1 MRGVW
6 VFLMA
11 VLPMVVLGHPGH
23 DSVMEAVFRRETGM
37 LEVTVSVHAGDLER
51 ALMAGAGGKVAL
63 DGADREVVDA
73 MILGYLE
80 RSILIESEAA
90 GRAAFSWVGRDS
102 KEASGHHA
110 DGELVLLHFEVS
122 LPGGL
127 DGVKLRQAAFCEVHD
142 DQINLVHL
150 RDGERR
156 VTLGFSPGREAQ
168 VVRFGGG
175 VESGE

>member
-1 MRGVW
+1 VRGAW

-23 DSVMEAVFRRETGM
+23 DSVMEAVFRKETGM

-51 ALMAGAGGKVAL
+51 ALAQASGQKVVL
-63 DGADREVVDA
+63 SADEDEA
-73 MILGYLE
+73 IDEMILGYLG
-80 RSILIESEAA
+80 RSISIEGSD
-90 GRAAFSWVGRDS
+90 GMRPVFSWVGREVV
-102 KEASGHHA
+102 EASGHHA
-110 DGELVLLHFEVS
+110 DGELMRLHFEVA

-150 RDGERR
+150 RDGERK
-156 VTLGFSPGREAQ
+156 VTLGFSSGREAQ
-168 VVRFGGG
+168 VVKFA
-175 VESGE
+175 E

>member
-1 MRGVW
+1 VRGAW

-51 ALMAGAGGKVAL
+51 ALAQASGQKVVL
-63 DGADREVVDA
+63 SADEDEA
-73 MILGYLE
+73 IDEMILGYLG
-80 RSILIESEAA
+80 RSISIEGSD
-90 GRAAFSWVGRDS
+90 GMRPVFSWVGREVV
-102 KEASGHHA
+102 EASGHHA
-110 DGELVLLHFEVS
+110 DGELMRLHFEVA

-150 RDGERR
+150 RDGERK
-156 VTLGFSPGREAQ
+156 VTLGFSSGREAQ
-168 VVRFGGG
+168 VVKFA
-175 VESGE
+175 E

>member
-1 MRGVW
+1 VRGAW

-11 VLPMVVLGHPGH
+11 VLPTVVLGHPGH

-37 LEVTVSVHAGDLER
+37 LEVTVSVHAVDLER
-51 ALMAGAGGKVAL
+51 ALMAGAGRQVAL

-90 GRAAFSWVGRDS
+90 GRAAFAWVGRES
-102 KEASGHHA
+102 KEESGHHV

-127 DGVKLRQAAFCEVHD
+127 DGVSLRQAAFCEVHD

-150 RDGERR
+150 REGDKK

-168 VVRFGGG
+168 VVRLESR
-175 VESGE
+175 ESGE

>member
-1 MRGVW
+1 MRGSW

-23 DSVMEAVFRRETGM
+23 DSVMEAVFQKETGM

-51 ALMAGAGGKVAL
+51 ALIAGAGRKVAL

-73 MILGYLE
+73 MILGYLQQ
-80 RSILIESEAA
+80 SILIESEAA
-90 GRAAFSWVGRDS
+90 GRAAFSWVGRES

-127 DGVKLRQAAFCEVHD
+127 DGVKLRQAAFCEVHN

-150 RDGERR
+150 RDGERK

-168 VVRFGGG
+168 VVRFGG
-175 VESGE
+175 E